1 MSSRRAVGLALLA
14 GIVVAW
20 LALVAVVALLPA
32 PVRPPGP
39 TPYVAPSPTP
49 PPSSSATLTPVPSPL
64 EPSPSASAE
73 PPASQSAFGI
83 GRPAP
88 PLRVPR
94 LGGGTIDLA
103 ELRGK
108 PVWLNFMQTTCPA
121 CVDEF
126 PPMNVF
132 AIRHEEDGLVVLAI
146 DIRED
151 AATAR
156 AFGDR
161 LSATF
166 PIGLDTDGAA
176 QRAWGAFALPVHFWI
191 DREGIVRSGAL
202 GGIGRDVMAASLGR
216 ILPGVT
222 VTP

>member
-1 MSSRRAVGLALLA
+1 MSSRRAVGLALLG
-14 GIVVAW
+14 GIFVAS
-20 LALVAVVALLPA
+20 LALVAVVALVPA

-49 PPSSSATLTPVPSPL
+49 SPSATITPVPSTP

-73 PPASQSAFGI
+73 PSASESAFGI

-88 PLRVPR
+88 PLRVPG

-108 PVWLNFMQTTCPA
+108 PVWVNFMQTTCPA

-126 PPMNVF
+126 PPMNVL

-151 AATAR
+151 AATVR

-161 LSATF
+161 LHATF

-176 QRAWGAFALPVHFWI
+176 QRAWGAFGLPVHFWI

-202 GGIGRDVMAASLGR
+202 GGIGRDVMAAGLGR